1 MIPRVLIDSR
11 LEPGAHFSPSKE
23 QRHYLTRVLRLRPG
37 DRVQVFDGRG
47 GRFEALL
54 AEDSAQQ
61 TGLQIAARI
70 DPCPESP
77 LSITLAQCLSSADKM
92 DWTIEKA
99 VELGVSAIQPLLSKR
114 SVVRLDEHRVRSR
127 LEHWQRIVVA
137 ACMQCGRDLLPTVA
151 APVPLERW
159 LEQRDRARGA
169 IVLSPDANTALSG
182 LPLATTAID
191 LLVGPESGLAPQ
203 EVSSCFAAG
212 FQAARLGPRVLRTET
227 AGLTAIAVLQA
238 RAGDL

>member
-1 MIPRVLIDSR
+1 MIPRVLIDSPIA
-11 LEPGAHFSPSKE
+11 PGAHLSPSKE
-23 QRHYLTRVLRLRPG
+23 QRHYLARVLRLRNG
-37 DRVQVFDGRG
+37 DQVQVFDGRG

-54 AEDSAQQ
+54 VEDSAQAAS
-61 TGLQIAARI
+61 LQIGARI
-70 DPCPESP
+70 DSCPESP

-99 VELGVSAIQPLLSKR
+99 VELGVSAIQPLLSRR

-137 ACMQCGRDLLPTVA
+137 ACMQCGRDLLPAIT
-151 APVPLERW
+151 APIPLERW
-159 LEQRDRARGA
+159 LEQREREHDA
-169 IVLSPDANTALSG
+169 ILLSPEASIALSD
-182 LPLATTAID
+182 LPLDAAAID

-203 EVSSCFAAG
+203 EVSSCLAAG